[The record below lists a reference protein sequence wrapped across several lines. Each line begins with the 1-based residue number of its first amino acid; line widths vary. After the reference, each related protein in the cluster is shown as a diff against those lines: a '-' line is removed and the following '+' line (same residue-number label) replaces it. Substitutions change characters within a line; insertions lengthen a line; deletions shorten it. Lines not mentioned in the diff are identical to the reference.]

1 LAAALLLGVAGCRF
15 FVEDMDYN
23 FQADKDFSRARRRA
37 FLRRIGAFLRNDPG
51 SNQLLSFDE
60 VKSALGAVEQVYL
73 GMRTVEVEKIVGSVG
88 RHRDFDRAFLP
99 SKGDLGARWKRID
112 EMMHRAEELPP
123 IGLYKIGDAYFVR
136 DGNHRVSVARQQGV
150 EMIDAEVIELRSR
163 VPIDSAITARDLLHK
178 LEQRRLL
185 ERLPFDRV
193 IPEVRVELSD
203 VSDYRKLTTYVE
215 AHGFRLS
222 QLWRRYVSPEETLR
236 DWYEYQ
242 YAPVA
247 RMVREERILDA
258 FPDRTE
264 LDLFLWIFDHR
275 ERLALEA
282 RDEGIPPEA
291 AKDDILRRNRR
302 RILQVSNM
310 QVPGRSSRVQ
320 PRDATNRDDAP

>member
-1 LAAALLLGVAGCRF
+1 
-15 FVEDMDYN
+15 MDYN

-60 VKSALGAVEQVYL
+60 VKRALGAIEQVYL
-73 GMRTVEVEKIVGSVG
+73 GMRTVEVDKIVGSVG

-99 SKGDLGARWKRID
+99 SKGDLGVRWKRID
-112 EMMHRAEELPP
+112 EMMLRAEELPP
-123 IGLYKIGDAYFVR
+123 VSLYKIGDAYFVR

-185 ERLPFDRV
+185 ERLPFDHV
-193 IPEVRVELSD
+193 IPEVRLELSD
-203 VSDYRKLTTYVE
+203 ISDYRKLATYVE

-242 YAPVA
+242 YAPIA
-247 RMVREERILDA
+247 EMVREERILDA

-264 LDLFLWIFDHR
+264 LDFFLWIFDHR
-275 ERLALEA
+275 ERLALQT

-291 AKDDILRRNRR
+291 AKDDILRRSRR
-302 RILQVSNM
+302 RLFQVPNM

-320 PRDATNRDDAP
+320 PHDATNPDDSP